1 MPNLCKLV
9 WILRWGATLSRDEIA
24 QTIHGLLNAGN
35 VVMNCPAVEAGLVT
49 LEAGRGFAGGVIT
62 REGAWLGG
70 NCFVSF
76 DKKVAELVTQQG
88 QAARL
93 LI

>member
-1 MPNLCKLV
+1 MV
-9 WILRWGATLSRDEIA
+9 RILRCGAKLSRDDIA
-24 QTIHGLLNAGN
+24 QAIHDLRNAGN
-35 VVMNCPAVEAGLVT
+35 VVMNCPAVEAGLIA
-49 LEAGRGFAGGVIT
+49 LEAGRDFVDGVIT

-76 DKKVAELVTQQG
+76 DKKAAELVTQQG

>member
-1 MPNLCKLV
+1 
-9 WILRWGATLSRDEIA
+9 
-24 QTIHGLLNAGN
+24 
-35 VVMNCPAVEAGLVT
+35 MNCPAVEAGLVA

-62 REGAWLGG
+62 RKGAWLGG